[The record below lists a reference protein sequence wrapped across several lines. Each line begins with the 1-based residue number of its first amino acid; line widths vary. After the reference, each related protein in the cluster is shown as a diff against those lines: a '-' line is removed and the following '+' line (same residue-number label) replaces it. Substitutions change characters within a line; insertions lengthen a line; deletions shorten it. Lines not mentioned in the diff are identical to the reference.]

1 MFFLNGRLYFPRKV
15 LATSRFSH
23 HIAFILFLNN
33 YSYSSSRRHN
43 IKKKNIKKIK
53 KIISKIFWY
62 FMKLLWLRIEHRHY
76 DILYIHMNMNIHI
89 VKKMDDYTVIS
100 RVW

>member
-1 MFFLNGRLYFPRKV
+1 MFGVYSPALYLTKLYSLYLRGLSNEIVKAGSISMFFLNGRLYFPRKV

-43 IKKKNIKKIK
+43 IKKKTLKKSK
-53 KIISKIFWY
+53 K
-62 FMKLLWLRIEHRHY
+62 
-76 DILYIHMNMNIHI
+76 
-89 VKKMDDYTVIS
+89 
-100 RVW
+100 